1 MANPPTDRYEKE
13 RHPLRSDESLAASI
27 LISKHR
33 DHLNWV
39 LKLPN
44 WKALV
49 DRAMEDLEIPSSRQ
63 GVSRDTA
70 ILALAIESKHQ
81 LVKAILK
88 RASNQLPTPLVIK
101 LASLWGTNIGNRF
114 QLENRLNSNQWES
127 LRGKLLLRISIEHR
141 KYKSAQ
147 NLLYQSYNALA
158 KRIANK
164 ICLESSK
171 RDDCQQEALL
181 GLIKAIDHI
190 ETEEAF
196 TSYAMQ
202 WIERSV
208 RNYLIKNKLPIS
220 APLNAISKAL
230 KDNHNDHPETS
241 NLSILFNALEQ
252 TRLPFE
258 LFEAEPKPSEA
269 SAIPTE
275 ETPDFLA
282 ARSDTAHMI
291 RNALLRLSAKQ
302 REVIRLKFGIHTDAL
317 SDQEIGEHTGIT
329 RQQVGRREKRALAKL
344 FEILQPLSH
353 ELA

>member
-147 NLLYQSYNALA
+147 NLLYQSYNA
-158 KRIANK
+158 
-164 ICLESSK
+164 CL
-171 RDDCQQEALL
+171 LY
-181 GLIKAIDHI
+181 
-190 ETEEAF
+190 
-196 TSYAMQ
+196 TS
-202 WIERSV
+202 
-208 RNYLIKNKLPIS
+208 
-220 APLNAISKAL
+220 
-230 KDNHNDHPETS
+230 D
-241 NLSILFNALEQ
+241 
-252 TRLPFE
+252 
-258 LFEAEPKPSEA
+258 
-269 SAIPTE
+269 
-275 ETPDFLA
+275 A
-282 ARSDTAHMI
+282 AD
-291 RNALLRLSAKQ
+291 
-302 REVIRLKFGIHTDAL
+302 E
-317 SDQEIGEHTGIT
+317 
-329 RQQVGRREKRALAKL
+329 
-344 FEILQPLSH
+344 
-353 ELA
+353 